1 MDKKNKIII
10 IICVIVI
17 VVGIGIATSI
27 AIIKN
32 HKNNDAPADMD
43 KDQKIEVE
51 VNTYYNDYVE
61 HGEEQT
67 DNAESSPKNNNTDQ
81 EIKAAISVAA
91 LIINL
96 L

>member
-1 MDKKNKIII
+1 MLR
-10 IICVIVI
+10 
-17 VVGIGIATSI
+17 SL
-27 AIIKN
+27 
-32 HKNNDAPADMD
+32 
-43 KDQKIEVE
+43 
-51 VNTYYNDYVE
+51 TYYNDYVE